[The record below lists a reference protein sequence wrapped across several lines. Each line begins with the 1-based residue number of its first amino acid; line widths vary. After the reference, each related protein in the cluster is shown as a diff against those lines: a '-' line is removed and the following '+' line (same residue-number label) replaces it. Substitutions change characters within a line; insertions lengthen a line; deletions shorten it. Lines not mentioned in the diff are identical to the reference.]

1 MQKNF
6 LLVNEKN
13 DDGIFQA
20 ITSAKT
26 YFMNSYFEAIRT
38 SIIYFPL
45 IALASIVPYAYF
57 QYRKVGYVQFNRSL
71 VFYLFA
77 FYAMTA
83 FFLTILPLPAI
94 TEGFCEQ
101 RIGKVIPS
109 FFPLRFVKDT
119 FQEVQGNIS
128 LFSIVKSNAFM
139 VTTFNVLLLMPLG
152 FFLRYLFQ
160 IKNAVIAALIGFL
173 ASLFFEI
180 TQLTALYG
188 LYPCRY
194 RHFEVDDL
202 ITNTFGCFIGFV
214 IAFYATFLPN
224 VSRKPLLNQSAVMLT
239 QRFLAIFVD
248 SLLVI
253 LFTAYIIEG
262 LTENVWLLSLMK
274 VVLLF
279 FYFIFVSKLTNGQTF
294 GKKLLG
300 IRIIRMDGLKLTYM
314 DLIARYGVFL
324 ILPFLVGEVSN
335 FLIDTRFDDKLYL
348 FLYLLFLAIWFFG
361 TVMVTFIRK
370 DHRGW
375 LDRFAH
381 TTQVLANQTNI
392 NK

>member
-1 MQKNF
+1 MSQ
-6 LLVNEKN
+6 
-13 DDGIFQA
+13 
-20 ITSAKT
+20 
-26 YFMNSYFEAIRT
+26 YFEAIRT
-38 SIIYFPL
+38 SILYFPL
-45 IALASIVPYAYF
+45 IAVLSFVPYAYF

-71 VFYLFA
+71 VFYIFA

-83 FFLTILPLPAI
+83 FFLTILPLPEI
-94 TEGFCEQ
+94 TADFCA
-101 RIGKVIPS
+101 RRVGKVIPS
-109 FFPLRFVKDT
+109 FFPFRFVKDT
-119 FQEVQGNIS
+119 FREVHGNIS
-128 LFSIVKSNAFM
+128 LFSIVKSSAFM
-139 VTTFNVLLLMPLG
+139 VTVSNVLLLMPLG

-160 IKNAVIAALIGFL
+160 IRYVAIATFIGL
-173 ASLFFEI
+173 LSSLFFEI

-194 RHFEVDDL
+194 RYFEVDDL

-214 IAFYATFLPN
+214 IARYSDLLPN
-224 VSRKPLLNQSAVMLT
+224 VSRKPLLNQSDVTLT

-253 LFTAYIIEG
+253 LFTSYIIEG
-262 LTENVWLLSLMK
+262 ISTNIWLLSLMK
-274 VVLLF
+274 VGLIF
-279 FYFIFVSKLTNGQTF
+279 FYFILVSKLTNGQTF

-300 IRIIRMDGLKLTYM
+300 IRIIRMDGLRLTYK
-314 DLIARYGVFL
+314 DLIARYGIFL
-324 ILPFLVGEVSN
+324 ILPFLVGEISR

-381 TTQVLANQTNI
+381 TTQVLANRN
-392 NK
+392 NAGH

>member
-1 MQKNF
+1 MH
-6 LLVNEKN
+6 EY
-13 DDGIFQA
+13 FQV
-20 ITSAKT
+20 
-26 YFMNSYFEAIRT
+26 IRT
-38 SIIYFPL
+38 SILYFPL
-45 IALASIVPYAYF
+45 LALLSIVPYVYF
-57 QYRKVGYVQFNRSL
+57 QYKKIGYVQFTRSL
-71 VFYLFA
+71 VLYIFS

-83 FFLTILPLPAI
+83 FFLTILPLPEI
-94 TEGFCEQ
+94 TEGFCASRE
-101 RIGKVIPS
+101 GKVIPN
-109 FFPLRFVKDT
+109 FFPFRFVRDT
-119 FQEVQGNIS
+119 FREVQGNIS
-128 LFSIVKSNAFM
+128 LFSIVKSTTFM

-160 IKNAVIAALIGFL
+160 IKNAWLATLLGFS

-214 IAFYATFLPN
+214 IARYSTLLPN
-224 VSRKPLLNQSAVMLT
+224 VSSKPLLNQSEVTLT
-239 QRFLAIFVD
+239 QRFLAIFLD
-248 SLLVI
+248 ALLVI
-253 LFTAYIIEG
+253 LFTSYIIEG
-262 LTENVWLLSLMK
+262 LTQNIWLLSMMK
-274 VVLLF
+274 VGLIF
-279 FYFIFVSKLTNGQTF
+279 FYFIFISKITNGQTF

-300 IRIIRMDGLKLTYM
+300 IRIIRIDRTKLTYK

-324 ILPFLVGEVSN
+324 ILPFLLGEVSK
-335 FLIDTRFDDKLYL
+335 FLLETRFNDKLYL
-348 FLYLLFLAIWFFG
+348 FLYILFLAIWFFG

-381 TTQVLANQTNI
+381 TTQVLADHKEAN
-392 NK
+392 

>member
-1 MQKNF
+1 
-6 LLVNEKN
+6 
-13 DDGIFQA
+13 
-20 ITSAKT
+20 
-26 YFMNSYFEAIRT
+26 MNSYFEAIRT

-45 IALASIVPYAYF
+45 VAAASVVPYAYF
-57 QYRKVGYVQFNRSL
+57 QYKKIGYVQFNRSL
-71 VFYLFA
+71 VLYIFA
-77 FYAMTA
+77 FYATTA
-83 FFLTILPLPAI
+83 FFLTVLPLPVI
-94 TEGFCEQ
+94 SEGFCEF
-101 RIGKVIPS
+101 RIGKVDPS
-109 FFPLRFVKDT
+109 FFPFRFVKQT

-139 VTTFNVLLLMPLG
+139 VTAFNVLLLIPLG

-160 IKNAVIAALIGFL
+160 IKNAGLATLIGFL

-214 IAFYATFLPN
+214 IARYSNVLPN
-224 VSRKPLLNQSAVMLT
+224 VSKKPLLDRSEVTLT

-253 LFTAYIIEG
+253 LFTSYIIEG
-262 LTENVWLLSLMK
+262 ISENVWLLSLMK
-274 VVLLF
+274 VGLIF
-279 FYFIFVSKLTNGQTF
+279 FYFIFVSKMTNGQTF

-300 IRIIRMDGLKLTYM
+300 IRIIKMDGLKLTYKV
-314 DLIARYGVFL
+314 LIARYGVFL
-324 ILPFLVGEVSN
+324 ILPFLVGEVSK
-335 FLIDTRFDDKLYL
+335 FLIDTRFDNRLYL
-348 FLYLLFLAIWFFG
+348 FLYLLFLAIWFVG

-381 TTQVLANQTNI
+381 TTQILANRPDAN
-392 NK
+392 

>member
-1 MQKNF
+1 MSK
-6 LLVNEKN
+6 
-13 DDGIFQA
+13 
-20 ITSAKT
+20 
-26 YFMNSYFEAIRT
+26 YFEVIRD
-38 SIIYFPL
+38 SILYFPL
-45 IALASIVPYAYF
+45 VAVLSIVPYVYF
-57 QYRKVGYVQFNRSL
+57 QYRKTGYVQFNRSL
-71 VFYLFA
+71 VFYIFA

-83 FFLTILPLPAI
+83 FFLTVLPLPEI
-94 TEGFCEQ
+94 TEDFCER

-109 FFPLRFVKDT
+109 FFPFRFVKDT
-119 FQEVQGNIS
+119 FREVRGNIS
-128 LFSIVKSNAFM
+128 LFSIVKSSTFM
-139 VTTFNVLLLMPLG
+139 VTAFNVLLLMPLG

-160 IKNAVIAALIGFL
+160 IRNAGIAALFGFL

-214 IAFYATFLPN
+214 IARYSNLLPN
-224 VSRKPLLNQSAVMLT
+224 VSSKPLLNHSEVTLT

-253 LFTAYIIEG
+253 LFASYIIEG
-262 LTENVWLLSLMK
+262 LSENIWLLSLMK
-274 VVLLF
+274 IGLIF
-279 FYFIFVSKLTNGQTF
+279 FYFIFVSKMTHGQTF

-300 IRIIRMDGLKLTYM
+300 IRIIRIDGLKLTYK
-314 DLIARYGVFL
+314 DLIARYGIFL
-324 ILPFLVGEVSN
+324 ILPFLVGEVSR

-348 FLYLLFLAIWFFG
+348 FLYILFLAIWFFG

-381 TTQVLANQTNI
+381 TTQVLANQKNV
-392 NK
+392 KL

>member
-1 MQKNF
+1 
-6 LLVNEKN
+6 
-13 DDGIFQA
+13 
-20 ITSAKT
+20 
-26 YFMNSYFEAIRT
+26 MNSYFEAIRT
-38 SIIYFPL
+38 SLIYFPL
-45 IALASIVPYAYF
+45 LALASIVPFVYF
-57 QYRKVGYVQFNRSL
+57 QYRKTGYVQFNRSL
-71 VFYLFA
+71 VFYIFA

-83 FFLTILPLPAI
+83 FLLTVLPLPAI
-94 TEGFCEQ
+94 TEGFCEY

-109 FFPLRFVKDT
+109 FFPFRFVRDT
-119 FQEVQGNIS
+119 YREVQGNIS
-128 LFSIVKSNAFM
+128 LFSIVKSTTFM
-139 VTTFNVLLLMPLG
+139 VTAANVLLLMPLG

-160 IKNAVIAALIGFL
+160 IKHAALATLIGFL
-173 ASLFFEI
+173 SSLFFEI

-214 IAFYATFLPN
+214 IARYSTVLPN
-224 VSRKPLLNQSAVMLT
+224 VSRKPLLDHTEVTLT

-248 SLLVI
+248 SLVVI
-253 LFTAYIIEG
+253 LFTSYIIEG
-262 LTENVWLLSLMK
+262 LTDNIWILSALK
-274 VVLLF
+274 VGVIF
-279 FYFIFVSKLTNGQTF
+279 FYFIFVSKSTNGQTL

-300 IRIIRMDGLKLTYM
+300 IRIIRMDGLPLSYK

-324 ILPFLVGEVSN
+324 ILPFLVGEVSK
-335 FLIDTRFDDKLYL
+335 FLIDTRFDDRLYL

-381 TTQVLANQTNI
+381 TTQVLANP

>member
-1 MQKNF
+1 
-6 LLVNEKN
+6 
-13 DDGIFQA
+13 
-20 ITSAKT
+20 
-26 YFMNSYFEAIRT
+26 MNSYFEAIRT
-38 SIIYFPL
+38 SILYFPL
-45 IALASIVPYAYF
+45 VATLSIVPYVYF
-57 QYRKVGYVQFNRSL
+57 QYKKIGYVQFNRSL
-71 VFYLFA
+71 VLYIFA

-83 FFLTILPLPAI
+83 FFLTVLPLPVI
-94 TEGFCEQ
+94 SEGFCEF

-109 FFPLRFVKDT
+109 FFPFRFVKDT
-119 FQEVQGNIS
+119 FREVQGNIS
-128 LFSIVKSNAFM
+128 LFSIVKSTTFM

-160 IKNAVIAALIGFL
+160 IKNVWLATLLGFS

-214 IAFYATFLPN
+214 IARYSTLLPN
-224 VSRKPLLNQSAVMLT
+224 VSSKPLLNQSEVTLT
-239 QRFLAIFVD
+239 QRFLAIFLD
-248 SLLVI
+248 ALLVI
-253 LFTAYIIEG
+253 LFTSYIIEG
-262 LTENVWLLSLMK
+262 LTQNIWLLSLMK
-274 VVLLF
+274 VGLIF
-279 FYFIFVSKLTNGQTF
+279 FYFIFVSKITNGQTF

-300 IRIIRMDGLKLTYM
+300 IRIIRIDRCKLTYK

-324 ILPFLVGEVSN
+324 ILPFLVGEVSK
-335 FLIDTRFDDKLYL
+335 FLLDTRFDDKLYL
-348 FLYLLFLAIWFFG
+348 FLYLLFLAIWFVG

-381 TTQVLANQTNI
+381 TTQVLAHHDDA
-392 NK
+392 

>member
-1 MQKNF
+1 M
-6 LLVNEKN
+6 
-13 DDGIFQA
+13 
-20 ITSAKT
+20 
-26 YFMNSYFEAIRT
+26 YSYFEAIRT

-57 QYRKVGYVQFNRSL
+57 QYKKVGYVQFNRSL
-71 VFYLFA
+71 VFYMFS

-83 FFLTILPLPAI
+83 FFLTVLPLPQI
-94 TEGFCEQ
+94 TEGFCDH

-109 FFPLRFVKDT
+109 YFPFRFVRDT
-119 FQEVQGNIS
+119 FREVQGNIS
-128 LFSIVKSNAFM
+128 LFSIVKSSTFM
-139 VTTFNVLLLMPLG
+139 VTSFNVLLLMPLG

-160 IKNAVIAALIGFL
+160 VRNAGIAAVIGFL

-214 IAFYATFLPN
+214 IASYTTFLPN
-224 VSRKPLLNQSAVMLT
+224 VSKKPLLNRSGVTLT

-253 LFTAYIIEG
+253 LFAAYIIEG
-262 LTENVWLLSLMK
+262 ISENVWLLTLMK
-274 VVLLF
+274 VGLLF
-279 FYFIFVSKLTNGQTF
+279 FYFIFISKMTKGQTL

-300 IRIIRMDGLKLTYM
+300 IRIIRMDGLKLTYK
-314 DLIARYGVFL
+314 DLIVRYGIFL
-324 ILPFLVGEVSN
+324 ILPFLVGEVSK
-335 FLIDTRFDDKLYL
+335 FLIDTRFDDNLYL
-348 FLYLLFLAIWFFG
+348 FLYLFFLAIWFFG

-381 TTQVLANQTNI
+381 TTQILAHRDHTN
-392 NK
+392 

>member
-1 MQKNF
+1 
-6 LLVNEKN
+6 
-13 DDGIFQA
+13 
-20 ITSAKT
+20 
-26 YFMNSYFEAIRT
+26 MNNYFEAIRT
-38 SIIYFPL
+38 SIIYFPFV
-45 IALASIVPYAYF
+45 ALLSIVPFVYI
-57 QYRKVGYVQFNRSL
+57 QYRKIGYVQVDRSV
-71 VFYLFA
+71 VFYIFS

-83 FFLTILPLPAI
+83 FFLTVLPLPEI
-94 TEGFCEQ
+94 TEGFCER
-101 RIGKVIPS
+101 RIGKLIPS
-109 FFPLRFVKDT
+109 FFPFRFVKDT
-119 FQEVQGNIS
+119 FREVRGNIS
-128 LFSIVKSNAFM
+128 LFSIVRSNAFM

-152 FFLRYLFQ
+152 FFLKYLFQ
-160 IKNAVIAALIGFL
+160 IKNAAIATLIGFL
-173 ASLFFEI
+173 TSLFFEI

-214 IAFYATFLPN
+214 IARYSDILPN
-224 VSRKPLLNQSAVMLT
+224 VSSKPLLNQTEVTLT

-253 LFTAYIIEG
+253 LFTSYIIEG
-262 LTENVWLLSLMK
+262 LSDNIWVLSLMK
-274 VVLLF
+274 VGLIF
-279 FYFIFVSKLTNGQTF
+279 FYFVFVSKISNGQTI

-300 IRIIRMDGLKLTYM
+300 IRIIRMDGLKLTYK
-314 DLIARYGVFL
+314 DLLARYGIFL
-324 ILPFLVGEVSN
+324 ILPFLVGEISK
-335 FLIDTRFDDKLYL
+335 FLIDTRFDDRLYL

-381 TTQVLANQTNI
+381 TTQVLANPRN

>member
-1 MQKNF
+1 
-6 LLVNEKN
+6 
-13 DDGIFQA
+13 
-20 ITSAKT
+20 
-26 YFMNSYFEAIRT
+26 
-38 SIIYFPL
+38 
-45 IALASIVPYAYF
+45 
-57 QYRKVGYVQFNRSL
+57 
-71 VFYLFA
+71 
-77 FYAMTA
+77 
-83 FFLTILPLPAI
+83 
-94 TEGFCEQ
+94 
-101 RIGKVIPS
+101 
-109 FFPLRFVKDT
+109 
-119 FQEVQGNIS
+119 
-128 LFSIVKSNAFM
+128 M
-139 VTTFNVLLLMPLG
+139 VTAFNVLLLIPLG

-160 IKNAVIAALIGFL
+160 LKNVGIATFIGFL

-214 IAFYATFLPN
+214 IASYTTFLPN
-224 VSRKPLLNQSAVMLT
+224 VSSKPLLNRSSVTLT

-248 SLLVI
+248 ALLVI

-262 LTENVWLLSLMK
+262 LTENMWLLSLMK
-274 VVLLF
+274 VGLLF

-300 IRIIRMDGLKLTYM
+300 IRIVRMDGLPLTYK

-324 ILPFLVGEVSN
+324 ILPFLVGEVSK
-335 FLIDTRFDDKLYL
+335 FLIDTRFDDNFYL
-348 FLYLLFLAIWFFG
+348 FLYMMFLAIWFFG

-370 DHRGW
+370 DRRGW

-381 TTQVLANQTNI
+381 TTQVLANPRNR
-392 NK
+392 N